1 VFPLSSLHDRLEG
14 RLREALSRH
23 RVPGAVLGLALADE
37 TAVAAA
43 GVANCRTGAPVRPH
57 SLFPIGSVT
66 KVYEAALVLSLGLD
80 LDEPVR
86 RRQLPDFR
94 VADAEATET
103 ITLRHLLTHSSGLEG
118 DYLADFGRGDDVV
131 RRYVESCATL
141 GQLHPP
147 GLLTSYCNS
156 GCVVGGRIVE
166 LATDLDWDSALR
178 RRLLEPA
185 ALTDTVSLPE
195 DAILR
200 PVAVGH
206 LPGED
211 GPVVTTEWSWGRS
224 FGPAGGTPA
233 ASAPDLLAFARLHL
247 EGRGALGTEIPAAMA
262 EWQRAWPE
270 GIEPGLAGQGLGWLI
285 WDWGGARV
293 LGHDGSGVGC
303 FASLRLVPDR
313 GIAVIVLTNY
323 ETEGIELAD
332 ELIRGVLA
340 EEAGLSP
347 PPRLAPIERDAP
359 LEPSRY
365 TGAYKRLNTAYE
377 ITERPGPGLAARV
390 FMDAMGVV
398 VPDDVAERT
407 LEPAGDD
414 LFAMRHAQVAT
425 DTAIRFVDADGD
437 GEVDYLYDDKWAN
450 RRLS

>member
-1 VFPLSSLHDRLEG
+1 M
-14 RLREALSRH
+14 
-23 RVPGAVLGLALADE
+23 GA
-37 TAVAAA
+37 
-43 GVANCRTGAPVRPH
+43 N

-66 KVYEAALVLSLGLD
+66 KVYEAALLLSLGLE

-86 RRQLPDFR
+86 RRHLPDFR

-156 GCVVGGRIVE
+156 GCVVGGRVVE
-166 LATDLDWDSALR
+166 LATGLDWDSALR
-178 RRLLEPA
+178 ERLLEPA
-185 ALTDTVSLPE
+185 GLTDTVSLPE
-195 DAILR
+195 EAILR

-206 LPGED
+206 LPGES

-233 ASAPDLLAFARLHL
+233 ASAPDMLASPACTSTAVERWAPRSPRRWPSGNGP
-247 EGRGALGTEIPAAMA
+247 GR
-262 EWQRAWPE
+262 RASS
-270 GIEPGLAGQGLGWLI
+270 PGSSDQGLGWLI
-285 WDWGGARV
+285 WDWGGVRV

-303 FASLRLVPDR
+303 FASLRLVPDY
-313 GIAVIVLTNY
+313 GIAVVVLTNY
-323 ETEGIELAD
+323 ETGGLDLAD

-340 EEAGLSP
+340 DEAGLSP
-347 PPRLAPIERDAP
+347 PPPLAPIARDTP
-359 LEPSRY
+359 LEASRY
-365 TGAYKRLNTAYE
+365 TGTYKRLNTAYE

-390 FMDAMGVV
+390 VMDAMGVV

-414 LFAMRHAQVAT
+414 LFTMRHTLVSPTPPCASSMP
-425 DTAIRFVDADGD
+425 TAMARSTTCTTTNGRIGGSSDV
-437 GEVDYLYDDKWAN
+437 
-450 RRLS
+450 RRLPVRSFRGR

>member
-1 VFPLSSLHDRLEG
+1 VFPLSSLQGRLEE
-14 RLREALSRH
+14 RLREALPGH
-23 RVPGAVLGLALADE
+23 QVPGAVLGLATVDE

-43 GVANCRTGAPVRPH
+43 GIASRLTGAPVRPD
-57 SLFPIGSVT
+57 SLFAIGSVT

-86 RRQLPDFR
+86 RRHLPGFR

-131 RRYVESCATL
+131 RRYVESCASL

-156 GCVVGGRIVE
+156 GCVVGGRAVE
-166 LATDLDWDSALR
+166 LATHLDWDSALR
-178 RRLLEPA
+178 ERLLEPA
-185 ALTDTVSLPE
+185 GLTDTVSLPE

-206 LPGED
+206 LPGEG
-211 GPVVTTEWSWGRS
+211 GPVVTPEWSWGRS

-233 ASAPDLLAFARLHL
+233 ASAPDVLAFARLHL
-247 EGRGALGTEIPAAMA
+247 DGGGALGSEIPAAMA
-262 EWQRAWPE
+262 GWQRAWPE
-270 GIEPGLAGQGLGWLI
+270 GIEPGLAGMGLGWLI
-285 WDWGGARV
+285 WDWCGTRV

-313 GIAVIVLTNY
+313 GIAVVVLTNY
-323 ETEGIELAD
+323 EVGGMDLAD

-340 EEAGLSP
+340 DEAGLSP
-347 PPRLAPIERDAP
+347 PPRLAPIERAEVP
-359 LEPSRY
+359 EASRY
-365 TGAYKRLNTAYE
+365 TGTYKRLNTAYE
-377 ITERPGPGLAARV
+377 IVERPGSGLAARV
-390 FMDAMGVV
+390 SMEAMGVV
-398 VPDDVAERT
+398 VPDDVAERS

-414 LFAMRHAQVAT
+414 LFAMRHALVPT
-425 DTAIRFVDADGD
+425 DVAIRFVDADGD
-437 GEVDYLYDDKWAN
+437 GELDYLYDNKWAN
-450 RRLS
+450 RRL

>member
-1 VFPLSSLHDRLEG
+1 
-14 RLREALSRH
+14 
-23 RVPGAVLGLALADE
+23 VPGAVLGLALAGE
-37 TAVAAA
+37 TAIAAA
-43 GVANCRTGAPVRPH
+43 GAANLRTGTPARPD

-86 RRQLPDFR
+86 RRHLPDFR

-118 DYLADFGRGDDVV
+118 DYLAAFGRGDDAV
-131 RRYVESCATL
+131 RRYVESCASL
-141 GQLHPP
+141 GQLHAP

-156 GCVVGGRIVE
+156 GCVVGGRVVE
-166 LATDLDWDSALR
+166 LATGLDWDSALR
-178 RRLLEPA
+178 QRLLDPA
-185 ALTDTVSLPE
+185 GLTHTVSLPE

-206 LPGED
+206 LPGEG

-233 ASAPDLLAFARLHL
+233 ASAPDVLAFARLHL
-247 EGRGALGTEIPAAMA
+247 DGGGALGHEIPAAMA

-270 GIEPGLAGQGLGWLI
+270 GIEPGLVGQGLGWLI
-285 WDWGGARV
+285 WDWGGTRV

-303 FASLRLVPDR
+303 FASLRLVPAL
-313 GIAVIVLTNY
+313 GIAVVALTNY
-323 ETEGIELAD
+323 ETGGIDLAD

-340 EEAGLSP
+340 DEAGLSP
-347 PPRLAPIERDAP
+347 PPQLVPIERADP
-359 LEPSRY
+359 PELSRY
-365 TGAYKRLNTAYE
+365 TGTFARLNTAYE
-377 ITERPGPGLAARV
+377 ISARPGAGLAARV
-390 FMDAMGVV
+390 SMDAMGVV
-398 VPDDVAERT
+398 VPDDVAERA
-407 LEPAGDD
+407 LEQAGDD
-414 LFAMRHAQVAT
+414 LFAMRHALAET
-425 DTAIRFVDADGD
+425 DTAIRFVDTDGD
-437 GEVDYLYDDKWAN
+437 GELDYLYDGKWAN

>member
-1 VFPLSSLHDRLEG
+1 MFPLSSLQGRLEG

-23 RVPGAVLGLALADE
+23 HVPGAVLGLASADE

-43 GVANCRTGAPVRPH
+43 GVANRRTGAAVGPH

-66 KVYEAALVLSLGLD
+66 KVYEAALLLSLGLE

-86 RRQLPDFR
+86 RRHLPDFR

-156 GCVVGGRIVE
+156 GCVVGGRVVE
-166 LATDLDWDSALR
+166 LATGLDWDSALR
-178 RRLLEPA
+178 ERLLEPA
-185 ALTDTVSLPE
+185 GLTDTVSLPE
-195 DAILR
+195 EAILR

-206 LPGED
+206 LPGES

-233 ASAPDLLAFARLHL
+233 ASAPDMLAFARLHL
-247 EGRGALGTEIPAAMA
+247 DGGGAARLRDPRGHGRVAT
-262 EWQRAWPE
+262 
-270 GIEPGLAGQGLGWLI
+270 GLAGGHRARARGPGTGLADLGLGRRARARPRRLRR
-285 WDWGGARV
+285 RV
-293 LGHDGSGVGC
+293 LRLTAARPRSRDRRRRAYELRDGRPRPGGR
-303 FASLRLVPDR
+303 AHPRRARRR
-313 GIAVIVLTNY
+313 GRPVAP
-323 ETEGIELAD
+323 A
-332 ELIRGVLA
+332 A
-340 EEAGLSP
+340 
-347 PPRLAPIERDAP
+347 LAPIARDTP
-359 LEPSRY
+359 LEASRY
-365 TGAYKRLNTAYE
+365 TGTYKRLNTAYE

-390 FMDAMGVV
+390 VMDAMGVV

-414 LFAMRHAQVAT
+414 LFAMRHTLVAS

>member
-1 VFPLSSLHDRLEG
+1 
-14 RLREALSRH
+14 
-23 RVPGAVLGLALADE
+23 VLGLASADE

-43 GVANCRTGAPVRPH
+43 GVANLRTGVPVRPD

-86 RRQLPDFR
+86 RRHLPDFR
-94 VADAEATET
+94 VADDEATET
-103 ITLRHLLTHSSGLEG
+103 IALRHLLTHSSGLEG
-118 DYLADFGRGDDVV
+118 DYLADFGRGDEVV

-156 GCVVGGRIVE
+156 GCVVGGRVVE
-166 LATDLDWDSALR
+166 LATDLDWDRALR
-178 RRLLEPA
+178 ERVLDPA
-185 ALTDTVSLPE
+185 GLTETVSLPE

-211 GPVVTTEWSWGRS
+211 GPVVTTQWSWGRS

-233 ASAPDLLAFARLHL
+233 ASAPDMLAFARLHL
-247 EGRGALGTEIPAAMA
+247 DGGGALGSEITAAMA
-262 EWQRAWPE
+262 EWQRPWPE
-270 GIEPGLAGQGLGWLI
+270 GIEPGLVGQGLGWLI
-285 WDWGGARV
+285 WDWGGTRV

-303 FASLRLVPDR
+303 LASLRLVPDH
-313 GIAVIVLTNY
+313 GIAAVVLTNY
-323 ETEGIELAD
+323 ETHGIDLAD
-332 ELIRGVLA
+332 ELIRRVLA
-340 EEAGLSP
+340 DEAGLAP
-347 PPRLAPIERDAP
+347 PPRLAPSDGAGIPDA
-359 LEPSRY
+359 SRY
-365 TGAYKRLNTAYE
+365 TGTYKRLNTAYE
-377 ITERPGPGLAARV
+377 IAERPGSGLAARV
-390 FMDAMGVV
+390 FMDALGVV
-398 VPDDVAERT
+398 VPDDVAERS

-414 LFAMRHAQVAT
+414 LFAMRHALAAT

-437 GEVDYLYDDKWAN
+437 GELDYLYDDKWAN

>member
-1 VFPLSSLHDRLEG
+1 MFPLSSLQGRLEG

-23 RVPGAVLGLALADE
+23 HVPGAVLGLASADE
-37 TAVAAA
+37 TAIAAA
-43 GVANCRTGAPVRPH
+43 GVANRRTGAPVGAN

-66 KVYEAALVLSLGLD
+66 KVYEAALLLSLGLE

-86 RRQLPDFR
+86 RRHLPDFR

-156 GCVVGGRIVE
+156 GCVVGGRVVE
-166 LATDLDWDSALR
+166 LATGLDWDSALR
-178 RRLLEPA
+178 ERLLEPA
-185 ALTDTVSLPE
+185 RLTDTVSLPE
-195 DAILR
+195 EAILR

-206 LPGED
+206 LPGES

-233 ASAPDLLAFARLHL
+233 ASAPDMLAFARLHL
-247 EGRGALGTEIPAAMA
+247 DGGGALGSEIPAAMA

-270 GIEPGLAGQGLGWLI
+270 GIEPGLVGQGLGWLI

-303 FASLRLVPDR
+303 FASLRLVPDH
-313 GIAVIVLTNY
+313 GIAVVVLTNY
-323 ETEGIELAD
+323 ETGGLDLAD

-340 EEAGLSP
+340 DEAGLSP
-347 PPRLAPIERDAP
+347 PPRLAPIARDAP
-359 LEPSRY
+359 LEASRY
-365 TGAYKRLNTAYE
+365 TGTYKRLNTAYE
-377 ITERPGPGLAARV
+377 ITERPGAGLAARV
-390 FMDAMGVV
+390 SMDAMGVV

-414 LFAMRHAQVAT
+414 LFTMRHTLVST
-425 DTAIRFVDADGD
+425 DTAMRFVDADGD
-437 GEVDYLYDDKWAN
+437 GELDYLYDDKWAN
-450 RRLS
+450 RRLK